1 MSDREPLLRIL
12 DADQGAAKRMAAL
25 KRYNILDTERD
36 AVFDGIAELAAALLD
51 APIAIV
57 NFIADDRQWF
67 KAEIGIGQREVPLD
81 VSICRIALPERGI
94 VVVPDLTRD
103 DRFSGNPIVTVAE
116 GVRFYAGIVLESDGV
131 PIGTVCVLDNKPR
144 ANGITD
150 AQRRGLEAL
159 AVQAMAALERSAA
172 AGRDRFKLSL
182 SEALLVRDDTDD
194 VMSVAARMIGEYL
207 GVAQVGFGLADE
219 KQEYVTVRQEWNDGR
234 MPSIAGRWRM
244 DDFGSDRVASLKA
257 GYTLVIDDIHA
268 EDRDN
273 GTVANAPYTVLA
285 IRSVL
290 TVPLIRSGAL
300 VATLFLHHPDAR
312 DWRDD
317 QVELVE
323 DCAGRMWSAVVR
335 ARADARVRAQADE
348 LASIFAAAP
357 VGLCVLDLE
366 LRYVRMNE
374 RLAEFSGVSAAD
386 YIGKTP
392 EETLPQFEGQG
403 APILQRVLAGESV
416 MGAEYVGE
424 MPGRPGVIRAW
435 RANLIPLRGGD
446 DEIIGIAVAAD
457 EITDEKEAAEKLSRA
472 LERAEIAQTAARA
485 VFYDFDPVAGMASSP
500 HNFSEITGYPADTI
514 ISLEWWLSLVHP
526 DDLAMFS
533 ETLEAVLK
541 HGSDYA
547 LEYRLLHHD
556 GHWLWLSDRGR
567 AMPIG
572 DGLHCLV
579 GMYVDISEQRQTQLA
594 LIESEARYRAMF
606 EQVGIGVAR
615 LSLEGQFIEVNDR
628 YCAIVGRQREEL
640 IDESWQEITHPADVA
655 KDIALRE
662 RLMAGD
668 SASYAIEKRY
678 IGKDDREIWANLTLS
693 LVRDAADVPT
703 FFVAMVEDIG
713 IRKHA
718 EAGLSDSESTMRTL
732 IDAAPVGLVFAD
744 ATGQITHGNARL
756 VEIIGHPII
765 QTPDIDAYGEYVS
778 HHADGRRVEAREYPF
793 ARIFTGEAERAELE
807 VLYRRGDGRDVW
819 VRTVAA
825 ALRSV
830 NGTLLG
836 AVGAMLDI
844 DRERRLTDQL
854 THEVELAVSERQTA
868 YAQLFEAQK
877 LETIGQLTGG
887 VAHDFNNLL
896 TPIMAVLEMMQDRV
910 SGEARANRLVSGAL
924 QSAERAKILVQRLLA
939 FARRQDLETRAID
952 LAKLIAGMRDLIDR
966 SIGPTIVVEIALNDT
981 LGSISADA
989 NQLELAL
996 LNLVVNSRDA
1006 MPSGGTLRFAAR
1018 QENLGPGNALQLAP
1032 GSYICLTV
1040 GDTGTGMDAETLR
1053 RCIEP
1058 FYTSKGIG
1066 EGTGLGL
1073 SMVHGMMSQ
1082 LGGTLNILSAPGQGT
1097 TMALWFPCSSEKA
1110 DEDSLE
1116 RATVTPAMRRSTILL
1131 VDDEELVRESTAD
1144 TLDRLG
1150 YDVVQANNGTR
1161 ALELLA
1167 GPSVIDALVS
1177 DYLMP
1182 GMTGSEL
1189 AQLARRDRPDLP
1201 VLLIT
1206 GYTRL
1211 DEIGPELARLEKPFR
1226 QAELAASIAE
1236 LVRSR

>member
-1 MSDREPLLRIL
+1 MSDLEPLLRTV

-36 AVFDGIAELAAALLD
+36 AVFDGIAELAAAFFD
-51 APIAIV
+51 APITIV

-67 KAEIGIGQREVPLD
+67 KAEIGIGQRELPLD
-81 VSICRIALPERGI
+81 VSICRFALPERGI

-131 PIGTVCVLDNKPR
+131 PIGTVCVLDTKPR

-172 AGRDRFKLSL
+172 AGVDRFKLSL

-207 GVAQVGFGLADE
+207 DVAQVGFGIVEPA
-219 KQEYVTVRQEWNDGR
+219 QEYATVGQEWTDGR
-234 MPSIAGRWRM
+234 MPSISGRWLL
-244 DDFGSDRVASLKA
+244 DDFGQDRVALLKA
-257 GYTLVIDDIHA
+257 GRTLAIDDIHV
-268 EDRDN
+268 EDRGN
-273 GTVANAPYTVLA
+273 RVVAEAPYALA

-290 TVPLIRSGAL
+290 TVPLVRDKAL
-300 VATLFLHHPDAR
+300 VAVLFVHHPDAR
-312 DWRDD
+312 VWRGDEI
-317 QVELVE
+317 QLVE
-323 DCAGRMWSAVVR
+323 DCAARLWSAILR
-335 ARADARVRAQADE
+335 ARADALLLDSEAKARARADE
-348 LASIFAAAP
+348 LDAIYNAAP

-374 RLAEFSGVSAAD
+374 RLAEFSGVAAAE

-514 ISLEWWLSLVHP
+514 NSLEWWLSLVHP

-594 LIESEARYRAMF
+594 LIESEARFRA
-606 EQVGIGVAR
+606 VV
-615 LSLEGQFIEVNDR
+615 
-628 YCAIVGRQREEL
+628 
-640 IDESWQEITHPADVA
+640 
-655 KDIALRE
+655 
-662 RLMAGD
+662 D
-668 SASYAIEKRY
+668 SAPI
-678 IGKDDREIWANLTLS
+678 
-693 LVRDAADVPT
+693 
-703 FFVAMVEDIG
+703 
-713 IRKHA
+713 
-718 EAGLSDSESTMRTL
+718 
-732 IDAAPVGLVFAD
+732 GLVFAD
-744 ATGQITHGNARL
+744 ASGEITQSNARVTGIL
-756 VEIIGHPII
+756 GHHVLAFPS
-765 QTPDIDAYGEYVS
+765 GYVGF
-778 HHADGRRVEAREYPF
+778 HADGRQVEDRAWPLARVV
-793 ARIFTGEAERAELE
+793 TGEVERAELD
-807 VLYRRGDGRDVW
+807 VLYHRSDGIDTWIRF
-819 VRTVAA
+819 AA
-825 ALRSV
+825 AAVRNKDDVLI
-830 NGTLLG
+830 GG
-836 AVGAMLDI
+836 VGACIDI
-844 DRERRLTDQL
+844 DRETRLTDQL
-854 THEVELAVSERQTA
+854 EREVELAVGERQTA
-868 YAQLFEAQK
+868 LAQLFEAQK

-910 SGEARANRLVSGAL
+910 SGEARATRLVSGAL

-989 NQLELAL
+989 SHLELAL

-1073 SMVHGMMSQ
+1073 SMVHGMMGQ
-1082 LGGTLNILSAPGQGT
+1082 LGGTLNILSVPGQGT

-1110 DEDSLE
+1110 EEDSLE

-1150 YDVVQANNGTR
+1150 YDVVQANNGAQ

-1189 AQLARRDRPDLP
+1189 AELARRDRPELP

-1226 QAELAASIAE
+1226 QAELAARIAE